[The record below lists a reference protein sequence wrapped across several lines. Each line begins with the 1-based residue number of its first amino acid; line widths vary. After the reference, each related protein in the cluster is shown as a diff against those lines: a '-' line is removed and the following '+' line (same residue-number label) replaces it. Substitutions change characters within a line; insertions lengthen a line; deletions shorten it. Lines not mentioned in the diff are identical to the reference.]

1 MNPEDKDDDLL
12 EQLRNESNESS
23 DREVVEE
30 IQPQTPQS
38 TSTQTPT
45 RDQTAESLSG
55 VELPPNLLENAQVGL
70 RDFIDNTFQ
79 GDQRSKDEIKTDRRN
94 IAKQGVKKSEEFQK
108 SIDEATLDTAP
119 LTTIAREAVR
129 APLGGITGAVEG
141 LVNTADLIGDT
152 ALTVFTDESEKNNV
166 LGDKYEALNFD
177 LGVAENKTAV
187 GSFVR
192 EAISI
197 YILMRRA
204 SVVPGLGGAEKTSAA
219 GRLAVETARGAIADF
234 ITDGGTGNLSN
245 LLEEINPNLSNT
257 FWTALA
263 HDEDDNPWERKL
275 KNTIEGGFFGLGV
288 DGVSEFLGAT
298 RAAKRVLN
306 KKGYDVFFST
316 DPLNIKKADMDDAID
331 AALQHIRDNSTWYP
345 TKDARLISQVNLLKD
360 GETLD
365 NLNRG
370 FKANLQTE
378 IRQAVPATD
387 NIPREVNDL
396 FDPALRAID
405 KAEKLQKQI
414 SVDAQINEW
423 GEALKSTYTPNG
435 AQIDWNFTDVT
446 KNATPGAK
454 TLEVMFDINKE
465 QTNLRNI
472 RKTFKF
478 FVNSVKYD
486 GKFQKALEKVDIMG
500 RYAKGNITNDVWQ
513 KLDMEE
519 RMVLIEDAI
528 DYGNQYRSIYP
539 TDFQDAYKKI
549 ENLLNEYD
557 AAIGNN
563 LGGHI
568 FKVFPQFNEIIKDL
582 EPGTILKNTPDRD
595 GGFGRLSG
603 KQSRISLSEAGRGN
617 VRKTIYKRAGFG
629 PQQNDQYMYAVVK
642 RDKSGKNIL
651 RPIDDTFTREAGLP
665 GRGKLDKILEQ
676 ASIDERV
683 DLDPKKYYLSANSA
697 AIELELI
704 TNGYNRRE
712 SAQHYIDFFNKLTPS
727 EISNWLESTTK
738 SNQSSIRPYLPTQY
752 QLIKWGNIKLIS
764 EVGDARIEW
773 LMYPDD
779 EDLLTTIGNT
789 ELSSLGPKVYQV
801 VWKPTQ
807 PGMKLNLSGTRVI
820 TKFNELAADSFEPGT
835 ILSNSPASDGLSEAS
850 MAQRRANNKAQIESD
865 KKWIEDNKEGWLD
878 EAERGAFGDVLEGWP
893 IKWQILDEFGDTAK
907 TVEVTSWEDLWNKM
921 PDIQRKKDLEELAR
935 QDLINPRP
943 QDVEK
948 GGGVRAR
955 IYERAGF
962 TKMDSFFGMQF
973 AMVKSVPDSRGRI
986 FEPLEIEFDEYGE
999 VKEFGE
1005 SLVDQYKRNTTPPE
1019 QLYEPHERAGRTK
1032 DGNPQE
1038 AAKSQAQIEDFDNVS
1053 QVASTPLLSDAA
1065 YASITTRALQNAT
1078 KAQVDEL
1085 KEIIGEVGS
1094 QIDVEE
1100 LSRSLGQSDLETVSK
1115 ALVGIRKFL
1124 GASNETPENALKLYE
1139 NELTFTTNVKGE
1151 EFKVLSREGVVATKT
1166 LITDTALQIQNLAEV
1181 SEDLILHRLDTA
1193 RQSEHLVTRLQGLLR
1208 LHKVSAVH
1216 YGSGLRSFQVGPLK
1230 GFAEDLSK
1238 NLAGIDNSLNKMK
1251 ELLRKGDAQAIAD
1264 YKDMV
1269 RGLVLADG
1277 DPLKQLSFN
1286 ALAQQVGWREALK
1299 SMYNSMLSGPVTQAR
1314 NIIGSAMTSTL
1325 RPLAMATGYTLQ
1337 GNKEMARISMGAFHS
1352 YQESMSEA
1360 FMIFKKSWNEKKP
1373 INEGEKFAARTAETK
1388 KQLDRLDAA
1397 AKTDQERD
1405 TANFLRKVHNFL
1417 DSPWLTYPTRTMTAT
1432 DDAFKTLVSRMEL
1445 KREAMEQTFKQTD
1458 KGFEVDEDIYAK
1470 LIDQKIGINGE
1481 IINQKLLSTAKE
1493 ITFQQD
1499 LEGWMAKFAGV
1510 LEENPVFKYF
1520 VPFVKTPH
1528 NILVYS
1534 GTYVPGLNRFLK
1546 EVQDIRN
1553 APNPDP
1559 NELAILAGREA
1570 IGTLAAGV
1578 GVTWALTGNLTGNGP
1593 SDPDQFKIW
1602 RQYNQPQSI
1611 RIGNRWVSYAS
1622 IEPLNVI
1629 FAAAADI
1636 PILLR
1641 RGYYEGAQAA
1651 IGQLTWTIAQATTN
1665 RSYFEGLSA
1674 ALAFLNPTEL
1684 TKGENLSRQGW
1695 QAINTMIPL
1704 SGARRQL
1711 SKALTPGLIE
1721 YRNQFDRTMS
1731 QGLPGYNLFTNNRVD
1746 IFDGEP
1752 IENQTSP
1759 WSMNGLDIATGVMNN
1774 VLPFNISRRADDPVI
1789 KKLNEYGV
1797 GIHSGG
1803 EFGKTIDGIELTA
1816 KDKGQLNGYIAEYG
1830 LHKNLKRLFNDPDF
1844 IRAKKAWDKAK
1855 WQFKAGPAEESQWYK
1870 MITKEFSDAKK
1881 WAKNEFKRN
1890 NTLFNRKLTER
1901 KTQLYNRANSIYR

>member
-1 MNPEDKDDDLL
+1 
-12 EQLRNESNESS
+12 
-23 DREVVEE
+23 
-30 IQPQTPQS
+30 
-38 TSTQTPT
+38 
-45 RDQTAESLSG
+45 
-55 VELPPNLLENAQVGL
+55 
-70 RDFIDNTFQ
+70 
-79 GDQRSKDEIKTDRRN
+79 
-94 IAKQGVKKSEEFQK
+94 
-108 SIDEATLDTAP
+108 
-119 LTTIAREAVR
+119 
-129 APLGGITGAVEG
+129 
-141 LVNTADLIGDT
+141 
-152 ALTVFTDESEKNNV
+152 
-166 LGDKYEALNFD
+166 
-177 LGVAENKTAV
+177 
-187 GSFVR
+187 
-192 EAISI
+192 
-197 YILMRRA
+197 
-204 SVVPGLGGAEKTSAA
+204 
-219 GRLAVETARGAIADF
+219 
-234 ITDGGTGNLSN
+234 
-245 LLEEINPNLSNT
+245 
-257 FWTALA
+257 
-263 HDEDDNPWERKL
+263 
-275 KNTIEGGFFGLGV
+275 
-288 DGVSEFLGAT
+288 
-298 RAAKRVLN
+298 
-306 KKGYDVFFST
+306 
-316 DPLNIKKADMDDAID
+316 
-331 AALQHIRDNSTWYP
+331 
-345 TKDARLISQVNLLKD
+345 LISQVNLLKD
-360 GETLD
+360 GEVLD

-370 FKANLQTE
+370 LKADIGTE
-378 IRQAVPATD
+378 IRQRVPATD
-387 NIPREVNDL
+387 NISEEMLDL
-396 FDPALRAID
+396 FDPVVRGIQ
-405 KAEKLQKQI
+405 KAEKLQNQI
-414 SVDAQINEW
+414 STPAQINEW
-423 GEALKSTYTPNG
+423 GEAFKSTTLPNG
-435 AQIDWNFTDVT
+435 AQIDWAFTQLKD
-446 KNATPGAK
+446 ADSGAK
-454 TLEVMFDINKE
+454 TLEVQWDLNTEKINLTK
-465 QTNLRNI
+465 I
-472 RKTFKF
+472 RKSFNLM
-478 FVNSVKYD
+478 VNTVKYD
-486 GKFQKALEKVDIMG
+486 GKFQKVLEKIET
-500 RYAKGNITNDVWQ
+500 RKYAQGGINQKVWQ
-513 KLDMEE
+513 ELDMDQRVE
-519 RMVLIEDAI
+519 LINEAI
-528 DYGNQYRSIYP
+528 EYGDEFGSRYP
-539 TDFQDAYKKI
+539 KEIQDEYT
-549 ENLLNEYD
+549 NLNALLREYD
-557 AAIGNN
+557 GAIGRNF
-563 LGGHI
+563 GKHG
-568 FKVFPQFNEIIKDL
+568 FKVFNQFNELVSEL
-582 EPGTILKNTPDRD
+582 EPGTVLKQTPVLD
-595 GGFGRLSG
+595 GSSGSLSR
-603 KQSRISLSEAGRGN
+603 KQSRQIGDTILSRGN
-617 VRKTIYKRAGFG
+617 VRESVYRRVGFG
-629 PQQNDQYMYAVVK
+629 YKQDDGYMYAIVK
-642 RDKSGKNIL
+642 RDKSGKKSLVPVPETPGIGDL
-651 RPIDDTFTREAGLP
+651 RRTI
-665 GRGKLDKILEQ
+665 EQ
-676 ASIDERV
+676 LSIDQRV
-683 DLDPKKYYLSANSA
+683 NLDPEKFTLSANSA
-697 AIELELI
+697 SVELQLLTQGY
-704 TNGYNRRE
+704 TNRG
-712 SAQHYIDFFNKLTPS
+712 SVQHYLDFINSLRPD
-727 EISNWLESTTK
+727 EIKNWLSSTTK
-738 SNQSSIRPYLPTQY
+738 SNQESIRPWLPVAVQKEIY
-752 QLIKWGNIKLIS
+752 GNVRLIS
-764 EVGDARIEW
+764 EIGEARVKW
-773 LMYPDD
+773 YLSPDD
-779 EDLLTTIGNT
+779 GDLLKTLEST
-789 ELSSLGPKVYQV
+789 ELNNLNPEILNVSWSLVTPQN
-801 VWKPTQ
+801 
-807 PGMKLNLSGTRVI
+807 KLGTSAKRVI
-820 TKFNELAADSFEPGT
+820 TKFNELIADNYKPGT
-835 ILSNSPASDGLSEAS
+835 ILGASPLGDGRLGAST
-850 MAQRRANNKAQIESD
+850 AQRRNNLKAQIESD
-865 KKWIEDNKEGWLD
+865 NKYIADNREAWIKFAESGRFFGEDATKDIWPMTNEDTGQVFND
-878 EAERGAFGDVLEGWP
+878 FGDYFDNF
-893 IKWQILDEFGDTAK
+893 LDRDAQLTHLDRLAK
-907 TVEVTSWEDLWNKM
+907 TFDEID
-921 PDIQRKKDLEELAR
+921 PRKV
-935 QDLINPRP
+935 
-943 QDVEK
+943 DVEK
-948 GGGVRAR
+948 GRGVRAR
-955 IYERAGF
+955 LYESAGF
-962 TKMDSFFGMQF
+962 TGVDDFFGMQF
-973 AMVKSVPDSRGRI
+973 AMVRSVADNRGRI
-986 FEPLEIEFDEYGE
+986 FEPLQIKFDKNGDVEDLSG
-999 VKEFGE
+999 VI
-1005 SLVDQYKRNTTPPE
+1005 DQYKRNTTPPE

-1065 YASITTRALQNAT
+1065 YASITTRALQNAN

-1124 GASNETPENALKLYE
+1124 GASNETAEDALRLYE

-1151 EFKVLSREGVVATKT
+1151 EFQVLSREGVVATKT

-1325 RPLAMATGYTLQ
+1325 RPLAMATGYSLQ

-1405 TANFLRKVHNFL
+1405 TANFLRKIHNFL

-1458 KGFEVDEDIYAK
+1458 KGFELDEDIYAK
-1470 LIDQKIGINGE
+1470 LLDQKIGINGE
-1481 IINQKLLSTAKE
+1481 IINKKLLSTAKE

-1528 NILVYS
+1528 NIMVYS

-1570 IGTLAAGV
+1570 IGTLTAGV
-1578 GVTWALTGNLTGNGP
+1578 GLTWALTGNMTGNGP

-1684 TKGENLSRQGW
+1684 TKGENLSRQGF

-1731 QGLPGYNLFTNNRVD
+1731 QGLPGYSLFTNNRVD

-1803 EFGKTIDGIELTA
+1803 EFGKSINGVKLTA
-1816 KDKGQLNGYIAEYG
+1816 KDKGELNGYIAEYG
-1830 LHKNLKRLFNDPDF
+1830 LHKNLERLFNDPDF

-1855 WQFKAGPAEESQWYK
+1855 WQFKGGPAEESEWYD
-1870 MITKEFSDAKK
+1870 MITDEFTAAKK

-1890 NTLFNRKLTER
+1890 NTLFNRKLTDR
-1901 KTQLYNRANSIYR
+1901 KTQLYNRQNSIYR